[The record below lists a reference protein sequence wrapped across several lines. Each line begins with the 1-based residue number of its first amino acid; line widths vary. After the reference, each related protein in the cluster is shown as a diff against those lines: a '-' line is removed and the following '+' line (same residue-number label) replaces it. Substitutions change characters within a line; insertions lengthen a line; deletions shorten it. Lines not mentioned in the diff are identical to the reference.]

1 MYAGNHLSKPT
12 LKKKKTLG
20 PFSKTYR
27 FGGRKRRLRVGGN
40 LKRRK
45 NLHFQKHSDTC

>member
-12 LKKKKTLG
+12 FLKKPPLG

-27 FGGRKRRLRVGGN
+27 FGARKCRLRVGGT
-40 LKRRK
+40 LKRSENVRIRV
-45 NLHFQKHSDTC
+45 DEA